1 MNDNTR
7 VNCTRRRRPGRV
19 LACILTAVSAGIAVL
34 AAACGSGGSP
44 AGENSA
50 GGKTPYQRALAYV
63 LCMHAHGEPGFPLP
77 TSQGG
82 ISFGPVNI
90 NSAAY
95 ISADKSCQYLFSGGT
110 PSTAAQ
116 RLQHVTQAL
125 QFAACIRSHGVP
137 DFPDPVI
144 VQGGTAVG
152 FKAGSVDENAP
163 QIQAAEHAC
172 ARFEPGLSALGGTP

>member
-1 MNDNTR
+1 MIDITR
-7 VNCTRRRRPGRV
+7 GNRTLRRRPGRARAWIV
-19 LACILTAVSAGIAVL
+19 TAVSAGIAVL

-50 GGKTPYQRALAYV
+50 AGQTPYQQALAYV
-63 LCMHAHGEPGFPLP
+63 LCMHAHGEPDFPLP

-82 ISFGPVNI
+82 VTFGPVNI
-90 NSAAY
+90 NSAAD
-95 ISADKSCQYLFSGGT
+95 ISANKTCQHLFSGGT
-110 PSTAAQ
+110 PLTAAQ
-116 RLQHVTQAL
+116 KQQHVTQAL

-152 FKAGSVDENAP
+152 FKAGGVDENAP
-163 QIQAAEHAC
+163 QLQAAEHAC
-172 ARFEPGLSALGGTP
+172 ARFEPGLPALGGTP